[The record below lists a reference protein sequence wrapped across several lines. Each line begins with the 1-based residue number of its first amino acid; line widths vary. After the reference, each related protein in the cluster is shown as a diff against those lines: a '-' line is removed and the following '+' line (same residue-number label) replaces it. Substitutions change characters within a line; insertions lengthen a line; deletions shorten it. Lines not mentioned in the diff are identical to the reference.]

1 MKTII
6 LITGLLFLT
15 SVDAKQKYYKWTDA
29 DGNIHYSESKPENK
43 SVSEVKVS
51 SKKPSITSTKSIDE
65 NSSATI
71 NNTSTEMS
79 ANEKAIDEYNEK
91 EKARVEKYQQ
101 EENCKAAK
109 QNLATLQKTQRVRR
123 IDPKTGES
131 IRMDDSQRMKALASA
146 KKLIKDVCK

>member
-1 MKTII
+1 MKTIV
-6 LITGLLFLT
+6 LITGLFLLST
-15 SVDAKQKYYKWTDA
+15 VDAKQKYYKWTDA

-51 SKKPSITSTKSIDE
+51 SKQPSITTAKSNDD
-65 NSSATI
+65 NSSAPTNNQATI
-71 NNTSTEMS
+71 KS
-79 ANEKAIDEYNEK
+79 ANEEAIDEYNKK
-91 EKARVEKYQQ
+91 EKARVEKFQR

-109 QNLATLQKTQRVRR
+109 QNLATLQHTQRVRK

-131 IRMDDSQRMKALASA
+131 IRMNDSQRMQALAAA